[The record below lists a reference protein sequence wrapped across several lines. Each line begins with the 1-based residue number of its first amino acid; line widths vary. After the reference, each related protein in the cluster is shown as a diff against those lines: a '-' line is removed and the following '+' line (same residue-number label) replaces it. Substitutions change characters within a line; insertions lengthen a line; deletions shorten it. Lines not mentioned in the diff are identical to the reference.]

1 MTQSRRAFCAGL
13 TALPLLRG
21 QQPPS
26 DSDPVITL
34 DVTRVNLLF
43 TVSDRRG
50 RFVNNL
56 SADDFQVVEH
66 KRPQKILE
74 FAAESDLPLRIG
86 LLVDTSNSIRDRF
99 KFELETASHFLET
112 VIRKG
117 RDKALIYSFDNQA
130 ELVQDLTDDVNLL
143 GKKLRKGRDKALIYS
158 FDNQAELVQDLTD
171 DVNLLGKKLR
181 SLRAG
186 GGTAMYEAMYLA
198 SRDHLM
204 QDQPRHKYRRAL
216 IIIGDGDDNAS
227 RFSRDQALEM
237 VHKADGV
244 IYCISTNQTGMNNI
258 GDKTLKYFAEETGG
272 QAFFPF
278 KAQDLAQDFE
288 NIANELRSQYSILY
302 RPEPLITDGKYHPI
316 LVRVRN
322 QRGLVVRSRKGY
334 YAPLS
339 M

>member
-13 TALPLLRG
+13 TALPFLRG

-56 SADDFQVVEH
+56 TADDFQVVEH

-74 FAAESDLPLRIG
+74 FASESDLPLRIG
-86 LLVDTSNSIRDRF
+86 ILVDTSNSIRDRF

-112 VIRKG
+112 VI
-117 RDKALIYSFDNQA
+117 
-130 ELVQDLTDDVNLL
+130 
-143 GKKLRKGRDKALIYS
+143 RKGRDKALIYS

-227 RFSRDQALEM
+227 RVSRDQGLEM

-278 KAQDLAQDFE
+278 KVQDLAQDFE

-316 LVRVRN
+316 LVRVRS

>member
-86 LLVDTSNSIRDRF
+86 ILVDTSNSIRDRF

-112 VIRKG
+112 VI
-117 RDKALIYSFDNQA
+117 
-130 ELVQDLTDDVNLL
+130 
-143 GKKLRKGRDKALIYS
+143 RKGRDKALIYS

>member
-56 SADDFQVVEH
+56 TADDFQVVEH

-74 FAAESDLPLRIG
+74 FASESDLPLRIG
-86 LLVDTSNSIRDRF
+86 ILVDTSNSIRDRF

-112 VIRKG
+112 VI
-117 RDKALIYSFDNQA
+117 
-130 ELVQDLTDDVNLL
+130 
-143 GKKLRKGRDKALIYS
+143 RKGRDKALIYS

-227 RFSRDQALEM
+227 RVSRDQGLEM

-244 IYCISTNQTGMNNI
+244 IYCISTNQTGMNNV

>member
-56 SADDFQVVEH
+56 TADDFQVVEH

-74 FAAESDLPLRIG
+74 FASESDLPLRIG
-86 LLVDTSNSIRDRF
+86 ILVDTSNSIRDRF

-112 VIRKG
+112 VI
-117 RDKALIYSFDNQA
+117 
-130 ELVQDLTDDVNLL
+130 
-143 GKKLRKGRDKALIYS
+143 RKGRDKALIYS

-204 QDQPRHKYRRAL
+204 QDQPRHKYRRA
-216 IIIGDGDDNAS
+216 IILIGDGDDNAS

-322 QRGLVVRSRKGY
+322 QRGLVGRSRKGY

>member
-56 SADDFQVVEH
+56 TADDFQVVEH

-74 FAAESDLPLRIG
+74 FASESDLPLRIG
-86 LLVDTSNSIRDRF
+86 ILVDTSNSIRDRF

-112 VIRKG
+112 VI
-117 RDKALIYSFDNQA
+117 
-130 ELVQDLTDDVNLL
+130 
-143 GKKLRKGRDKALIYS
+143 RKGRDKALIYS

-204 QDQPRHKYRRAL
+204 QDQPRHKYRRA
-216 IIIGDGDDNAS
+216 IILIGDGDDNAS

>member
-112 VIRKG
+112 VI
-117 RDKALIYSFDNQA
+117 
-130 ELVQDLTDDVNLL
+130 
-143 GKKLRKGRDKALIYS
+143 RKGRDKALIYS

>member
-1 MTQSRRAFCAGL
+1 MTQSRRAFFAGL

-26 DSDPVITL
+26 EDDPVITL

-56 SADDFQVVEH
+56 TIDDFEVVEH
-66 KRPQKILE
+66 KRQQRILE
-74 FAAESDLPLRIG
+74 FASESDLPLRIAV
-86 LLVDTSNSIRDRF
+86 LVDTSNSIRDRF

-112 VIRKG
+112 VIRRG
-117 RDKALIYSFDNQA
+117 RDKALIYTFDTQA
-130 ELVQDLTDDVNLL
+130 ELAQDFTDDVNVL
-143 GKKLRKGRDKALIYS
+143 GKKLRA
-158 FDNQAELVQDLTD
+158 
-171 DVNLLGKKLR
+171 
-181 SLRAG
+181 LRAG
-186 GGTAMYEAMYLA
+186 GGTAMYEALYLA

-204 QDQPRHKYRRAL
+204 KDQPRHKFRRAL
-216 IIIGDGDDNAS
+216 IIIGDGEDNAS
-227 RFSRDQALEM
+227 RYSRDQALEM

-244 IYCISTNQTGMNNI
+244 IYCISTNLTGQQTL
-258 GDKTLKYFAEETGG
+258 GDRTLKYFAEETGG

-278 KAQDLAQDFE
+278 KAEDLAQDFE

>member
-1 MTQSRRAFCAGL
+1 MTQTRRAFFAGL
-13 TALPLLRG
+13 TALPALRG
-21 QQPPS
+21 QQQPPS
-26 DSDPVITL
+26 DTDPVITL

-56 SADDFQVVEH
+56 TMDDFEVVEH
-66 KRPQKILE
+66 KRQQKILE

-99 KFELETASHFLET
+99 KFELEAASHFLET

-117 RDKALIYSFDNQA
+117 RDRALIYSFD
-130 ELVQDLTDDVNLL
+130 
-143 GKKLRKGRDKALIYS
+143 S
-158 FDNQAELVQDLTD
+158 QAELVQDLTD

-181 SLRAG
+181 SLRPG
-186 GGTAMYEAMYLA
+186 GGTALYEAIYLA
-198 SRDHLM
+198 SRDRLM
-204 QDQPRHKYRRAL
+204 QDQPRHKFRRAL
-216 IIIGDGDDNAS
+216 IVIGDGDDNAS
-227 RFSRDQALEM
+227 RYSRDQALEM
-237 VHKADGV
+237 AHRADAVVYG
-244 IYCISTNQTGMNNI
+244 ISTNLTKQQTM

-278 KAQDLAQDFE
+278 KAEDLSQDFE

-302 RPEPLITDGKYHPI
+302 RPEPLITDGQYHPI

-322 QRGLVVRSRKGY
+322 QRALVVRSRKGY
-334 YAPLS
+334 IAPKF
-339 M
+339 

>member
-1 MTQSRRAFCAGL
+1 MTQSRRAFFAGL

-26 DSDPVITL
+26 EDDPVITL

-56 SADDFQVVEH
+56 TIDDFEVVEH
-66 KRPQKILE
+66 KRQQRILE
-74 FAAESDLPLRIG
+74 FASESDLPLRIAV
-86 LLVDTSNSIRDRF
+86 LVDTSNSIRDRF

-117 RDKALIYSFDNQA
+117 RDKALIYTFDTQA
-130 ELVQDLTDDVNLL
+130 ELAQDFTDDVNVL
-143 GKKLRKGRDKALIYS
+143 GKQLRA
-158 FDNQAELVQDLTD
+158 
-171 DVNLLGKKLR
+171 
-181 SLRAG
+181 LRAG
-186 GGTAMYEAMYLA
+186 GGTAMYEALYLA

-204 QDQPRHKYRRAL
+204 KDQPRHKFRRA
-216 IIIGDGDDNAS
+216 IIVIGDGDDNAS
-227 RFSRDQALEM
+227 RYSRDQALEM

-244 IYCISTNQTGMNNI
+244 IYCISTNLTGQQTH
-258 GDKTLKYFAEETGG
+258 GDRTLKYFAEETGG

-278 KAQDLAQDFE
+278 KAEDLAQDFE

>member
-56 SADDFQVVEH
+56 TADDFQVVEH

-74 FAAESDLPLRIG
+74 FSSESDLPLRIAI
-86 LLVDTSNSIRDRF
+86 LVDTSNSIRDRF
-99 KFELETASHFLET
+99 KFELETASDFLQT

-130 ELVQDLTDDVNLL
+130 ELVQNLTDDVNLL
-143 GKKLRKGRDKALIYS
+143 GKKLRA
-158 FDNQAELVQDLTD
+158 
-171 DVNLLGKKLR
+171 
-181 SLRAG
+181 LRAG

-227 RFSRDQALEM
+227 RVSRDQGLEM

-244 IYCISTNQTGMNNI
+244 IYCISTNQTGMNNV

-278 KAQDLAQDFE
+278 KVQDLAQDFE

>member
-1 MTQSRRAFCAGL
+1 
-13 TALPLLRG
+13 
-21 QQPPS
+21 
-26 DSDPVITL
+26 VITL

-112 VIRKG
+112 VI
-117 RDKALIYSFDNQA
+117 
-130 ELVQDLTDDVNLL
+130 
-143 GKKLRKGRDKALIYS
+143 RKGRDKALIYS

>member
-56 SADDFQVVEH
+56 TADDFQVVEH

-74 FAAESDLPLRIG
+74 FSSESDLPLRIAI
-86 LLVDTSNSIRDRF
+86 LVDTSNSIRDRF
-99 KFELETASHFLET
+99 KFELETASDFLQT

-130 ELVQDLTDDVNLL
+130 ELVQNLTDDVNLL
-143 GKKLRKGRDKALIYS
+143 GKKLRA
-158 FDNQAELVQDLTD
+158 
-171 DVNLLGKKLR
+171 
-181 SLRAG
+181 LRAG

-227 RFSRDQALEM
+227 RVSRDQGLEM

-244 IYCISTNQTGMNNI
+244 IYCISTNQTGMNNV

-278 KAQDLAQDFE
+278 KVQDLAQDFE

-322 QRGLVVRSRKGY
+322 QRGLVVRLRKGY
-334 YAPLS
+334 
-339 M
+339 

>member
-13 TALPLLRG
+13 TAIPLLRG
-21 QQPPS
+21 QQQPS

-56 SADDFQVVEH
+56 TADDFQVVEH

-74 FAAESDLPLRIG
+74 FSSESDLPLRIAI
-86 LLVDTSNSIRDRF
+86 LVDTSNSIRDRF
-99 KFELETASHFLET
+99 KFELETASDFLQT

-130 ELVQDLTDDVNLL
+130 ELVQNLTDDVNLL
-143 GKKLRKGRDKALIYS
+143 GKKLRA
-158 FDNQAELVQDLTD
+158 
-171 DVNLLGKKLR
+171 
-181 SLRAG
+181 LRAG

-227 RFSRDQALEM
+227 RVSRDQGLEM

-244 IYCISTNQTGMNNI
+244 IYCISTNQTGMNNV

-278 KAQDLAQDFE
+278 KVQDLAQDFE

>member
-56 SADDFQVVEH
+56 TADDFQVVEH

-74 FAAESDLPLRIG
+74 FSSESDLPLRIAI
-86 LLVDTSNSIRDRF
+86 LVDTSNSIRDRF

-130 ELVQDLTDDVNLL
+130 ELVQ
-143 GKKLRKGRDKALIYS
+143 A
-158 FDNQAELVQDLTD
+158 LTD

-227 RFSRDQALEM
+227 RFSRDQGLEM

-316 LVRVRN
+316 LVRVRS

>member
-56 SADDFQVVEH
+56 TADDFQVVEH

-74 FAAESDLPLRIG
+74 FSSESDLPLRIAI
-86 LLVDTSNSIRDRF
+86 LVDTSNSIRDRF

-130 ELVQDLTDDVNLL
+130 ELVQ
-143 GKKLRKGRDKALIYS
+143 A
-158 FDNQAELVQDLTD
+158 LTD

-227 RFSRDQALEM
+227 RVSRDQGLEM

-244 IYCISTNQTGMNNI
+244 IYCISTNQTGMNNV

-278 KAQDLAQDFE
+278 KVQDLAQDFE

>member
-56 SADDFQVVEH
+56 TADDFQVVEH

-74 FAAESDLPLRIG
+74 FASESDLPLRIG
-86 LLVDTSNSIRDRF
+86 ILVDTSNSIRDRF

-112 VIRKG
+112 VI
-117 RDKALIYSFDNQA
+117 
-130 ELVQDLTDDVNLL
+130 
-143 GKKLRKGRDKALIYS
+143 RKGRDKALIYS

-227 RFSRDQALEM
+227 RFSRDQGLEM

>member
-1 MTQSRRAFCAGL
+1 
-13 TALPLLRG
+13 
-21 QQPPS
+21 
-26 DSDPVITL
+26 VITL

-56 SADDFQVVEH
+56 TADDFQVVEH

-74 FAAESDLPLRIG
+74 FASESDLPLRIG
-86 LLVDTSNSIRDRF
+86 ILVDTSNSIRDRF

-112 VIRKG
+112 VI
-117 RDKALIYSFDNQA
+117 
-130 ELVQDLTDDVNLL
+130 
-143 GKKLRKGRDKALIYS
+143 RKGRDKALIYS

-227 RFSRDQALEM
+227 RFSRDQGLEM